1 MYGSESDTAVLIDR
15 DAYLYGSFRAVCA
28 ENIDILGYGVIDGSR
43 EVRTDESR
51 LLLNDYTAPLP
62 ADRENILRRLKQRHV
77 LDGILRFTVAAT
89 SGWRVPPCATPLP
102 LRSSRQDARTSRWKT
117 SRQSECGATMRTA
130 LTCSTAAMYASGTAS
145 CATSTIAW

>member
-89 SGWRVPPCATPLP
+89 SGWRSHPARRRYLCGHPGRMRGRHAGKP
-102 LRSSRQDARTSRWKT
+102 QDNRNVAL
-117 SRQSECGATMRTA
+117 QCGRH
-130 LTCSTAAMYASGTAS
+130 
-145 CATSTIAW
+145 